1 METTSCI
8 NILGILA
15 EMARCL
21 NENIAKINLTP
32 IESAIKLGGA
42 LDGSQDSADSERD

>member
-1 METTSCI
+1 METSSCV

-21 NENIAKINLTP
+21 NENIAKIHLTP
-32 IESAIKLGGA
+32 IESAISLTGA
-42 LDGSQDSADSERD
+42 LSGANKSVDSGRD